1 MQAPHSAMHT
11 TAILETSRLILRP
24 WRETDHE
31 AFARMNADPQVMEFF
46 PARLTRSQSDA
57 LVTRIEAHFRK
68 HGFGLF
74 AAESR
79 QDETFAGFIG
89 VSVPSF
95 RARFTPCIE
104 IGWRL
109 LPEFWGQGLAPEG
122 AREVAKYAFE
132 FLQIKELVSF
142 TVPENLRSRRVM
154 EKLGMTHDSA
164 DDFNRPQLPPRHP
177 LRRHVLYRLRSG
189 L

>member
-1 MQAPHSAMHT
+1 MDK
-11 TAILETSRLILRP
+11 TAILETPRLILRH
-24 WRETDHE
+24 WRVTDRE
-31 AFARMNADPQVMEFF
+31 PFARMNADPNVMEFF
-46 PARLTRSQSDA
+46 PACLTPPQSDA
-57 LVTRIEAHFRK
+57 LVARIEAHFRK

-79 QDETFAGFIG
+79 QTSSFAGFIG
-89 VSVPSF
+89 LSVSTF
-95 RARFTPCIE
+95 RARFTPCVE

-109 LPEFWGQGLAPEG
+109 SPEFWGQGLAPEG
-122 AREVAKYAFE
+122 AGAVAKYAFE
-132 FLQIKELVSF
+132 VLQIKELVSF

-154 EKLGMTHDSA
+154 EKLGMTHDPA
-164 DDFNRPQLPPRHP
+164 DDFNHPQLPPRHP

>member
-1 MQAPHSAMHT
+1 MHT

-57 LVTRIEAHFRK
+57 LVARIEAHFRK

-89 VSVPSF
+89 VSVPSV
-95 RARFTPCIE
+95 RARFTPCVE
-104 IGWRL
+104 IGWRV
-109 LPEFWGQGLAPEG
+109 LPGNLGRGLGPQRGPGVAPNT
-122 AREVAKYAFE
+122 REV
-132 FLQIKELVSF
+132 
-142 TVPENLRSRRVM
+142 
-154 EKLGMTHDSA
+154 
-164 DDFNRPQLPPRHP
+164 LP
-177 LRRHVLYRLRSG
+177 S
-189 L
+189 